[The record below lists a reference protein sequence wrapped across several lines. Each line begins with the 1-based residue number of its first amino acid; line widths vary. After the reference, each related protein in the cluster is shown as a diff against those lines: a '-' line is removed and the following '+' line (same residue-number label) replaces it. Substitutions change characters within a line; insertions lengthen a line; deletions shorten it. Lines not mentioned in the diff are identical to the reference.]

1 MEQSF
6 FINPT
11 TFDEIESQFK
21 YIKNYK
27 ASGPNSIPTT
37 IFKNFQINLCV
48 LLTELINLS
57 FNQEKFPAVLKIAIV
72 TPTFKKSYR
81 LNVNS
86 YRPTSLISNI
96 IQIIEKLIHKRLNSF
111 YLSLVSNIQQHTHL
125 LKQQT
130 KLKKP
135 VIVVCMPVVFILI

>member
-72 TPTFKKSYR
+72 TATFKKSYR

-111 YLSLVSNIQQHTHL
+111 NLSLVSNIQQHTHL